1 MLESGRLMFNLTM
14 KMNNNKLLTLKE
26 ACKLLN
32 CHPNTLRKW
41 ADDGKIQSI
50 RFGKRGDRRFRR
62 LDIMKSIKEP
72 GTDSEQEIR
81 YEKENEVLVPLRGT
95 ASCGSP
101 DFYAQD
107 NIEDY
112 ISVDRSLIR
121 DEKDRYYFLR
131 ASGTSMLKAGINDS
145 SLVLVFQK
153 DNYEN
158 GDDVVAVLN
167 GTACIKRIYKGKSAL
182 MLMPVT
188 NDETHKPIVTRENI
202 HIAGKV
208 VCSIPAPN
216 SDEVQYI
223 PVF

>member
-1 MLESGRLMFNLTM
+1 M
-14 KMNNNKLLTLKE
+14 KSYKEILTLRE
-26 ACKLLN
+26 ACELLN

-41 ADDGKIQSI
+41 ADEGKIQSF
-50 RFGKRGDRRFRR
+50 RFGKRGDRRFKRQ
-62 LDIMKSIKEP
+62 DILKSVQEP
-72 GTDSEQEIR
+72 VTEKEQEIH

-95 ASCGSP
+95 ASCGKP

-112 ISVDRSLIR
+112 ISVDRSLIK
-121 DEKDRYYFLR
+121 DERDRYYFLR
-131 ASGTSMLKAGINDS
+131 ASGTSMLGAGINDS

-153 DNYEN
+153 DYYEN

-167 GTACIKRIYKGKSAL
+167 SVACIKRIYKGKSAL
-182 MLMPVT
+182 MLLPVT
-188 NDETHKPIVTRENI
+188 NDESHKPIVTSENV

-208 VCSIPAPN
+208 VCSIPTPS